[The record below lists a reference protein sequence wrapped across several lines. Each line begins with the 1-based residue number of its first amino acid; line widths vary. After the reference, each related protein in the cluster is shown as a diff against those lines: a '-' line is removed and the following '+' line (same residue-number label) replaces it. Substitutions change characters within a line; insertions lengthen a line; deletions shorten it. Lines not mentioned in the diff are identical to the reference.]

1 MMEKRKSGKGNPN
14 PSPAT
19 RFQAGERA
27 NPNGK
32 TSEQKRAEMKA
43 GEIAAQIQLRMLQAL
58 NNAVSADDAAA
69 LQAIAADPLRLIKD
83 AMDREYGTAV
93 QKVDNTSSD
102 GSMTT
107 KTIIATMTPQE
118 AAEAYAATL
127 APNKG

>member
-19 RFQAGERA
+19 RFKAGERA
-27 NPNGK
+27 NPAGK

-58 NNAVSADDAAA
+58 SEAVSDDNAAA

-83 AMDREYGTAV
+83 AMDREFGTAV
-93 QKVDNTSSD
+93 QKSDHTSSD
-102 GSMTT
+102 GSMTPKPT
-107 KTIIATMTPQE
+107 VIEFIAPK
-118 AAEAYAATL
+118 AADESDD
-127 APNKG
+127 